1 LDLRTLG
8 MAPNI
13 RSMHDLRK
21 LEDSRD
27 SINKEQVQKYEQVMK
42 LLMGRN

>member
-1 LDLRTLG
+1 

-42 LLMGRN
+42 LPKVYGQKLESV